1 MSAAAELP
9 EYQVFS
15 ILRNGEDVPIG
26 PYSQN
31 EIVTLL
37 NERRLNSNDK
47 VFYEG
52 LSEWAP
58 LGDVFT
64 IHEGIANFED
74 DGQDREVVGKV
85 FLEISKVSTDHE
97 EVYYVAVQEK
107 TGLRLKGPDA
117 VIVTSFRLCISHQK
131 LTGKREFDMYYWEDI
146 HNTASKITAGEE
158 TGTFSVL
165 LRLGE
170 RIEVPKIPRR
180 QLLRLAELAREMRA
194 TDEVAI

>member
-1 MSAAAELP
+1 MSAVAELP

-15 ILRNGEDVPIG
+15 ILRGGEENPIG

-37 NERRLNSNDK
+37 NEGRLKATDK

-52 LSEWAP
+52 LPDWEPISN
-58 LGDVFT
+58 VFT

-85 FLEISKVSTDHE
+85 FLEISKLTTEHE
-97 EVYYVAVQEK
+97 EVYYIGVQDK
-107 TGLRLKGPDA
+107 PGLRIKGPDA
-117 VIVTSFRLCISHQK
+117 VVITSYRLCISHQK
-131 LTGKREFDMYYWEDI
+131 LTGKRDFEMFYWEDI

-158 TGTFSVL
+158 SGTFSVL
-165 LRLGE
+165 LRKGE